1 MPRLGLFYST
11 TICLNTY
18 LNTVC
23 INKKTSLILVNWVL
37 NMYNLRALVLFIIA
51 DLYEGFEFTLFRKR
65 SVNMSARAFVGS
77 SSPSVVDS
85 SGPSR
90 SIIAYNAGSLDV
102 DSSVAKRWTEAISTF
117 ERSSVS
123 LENAPHKSVRSR
135 PPNKTMMQAQGIAS
149 SRRHSLCWEQNRI
162 RDARKECSRS
172 ENCWLFPRPGWCI
185 SISSFERSATSCP
198 LPIFTVRKFT
208 ERYLLL
214 DTRQSHIL
222 YRLELIENA
231 QLTRTL
237 NNLFILFIV
246 LLILSTVCSERC
258 LSWPTFSLWF

>member
-18 LNTVC
+18 L
-23 INKKTSLILVNWVL
+23 IKKTSLILVNWVL
-37 NMYNLRALVLFIIA
+37 NMYNLRVLVLFIIA